1 MFAGASATELS
12 ASPGILLAILLTAMS
27 FTCGRDNLTGE
38 SGSRAVDHGHGHAT
52 LYFTRQ
58 VVLPVKM
65 SHRKTFCSKLLTLPD
80 CPITPLGYSYFSLI
94 LAGRLPAVTADAP
107 APMCSILHRRRR
119 AD

>member
-65 SHRKTFCSKLLTLPD
+65 SNGPSKDVLFKIAHT
-80 CPITPLGYSYFSLI
+80 
-94 LAGRLPAVTADAP
+94 ARLPNHAAWIFLFFPHLGGPPSRRERRCSRTDVPNIAQTA
-107 APMCSILHRRRR
+107 
-119 AD
+119 